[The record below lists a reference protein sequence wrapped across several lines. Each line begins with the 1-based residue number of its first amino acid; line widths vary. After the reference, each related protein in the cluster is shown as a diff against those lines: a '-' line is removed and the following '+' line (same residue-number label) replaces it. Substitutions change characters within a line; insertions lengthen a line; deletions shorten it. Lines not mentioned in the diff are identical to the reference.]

1 MEAKCPNLLTRL
13 FSSLRVYVFVLPVS
27 VHVVTCQRQDI
38 VFRSECQLGAK
49 APHLTWFLSWKR
61 DREKK
66 KISLTNKEKQEND
79 CSACMNMC
87 WRRWSKKVPKKI
99 RLNQD
104 FRRVMGKQFR
114 LSETLQNNWNNLQNA
129 RKCPTVFLDF
139 SVFVPGFA
147 EVVAA
152 AHDEVNAGHRRKAH
166 YQSEADFSRD

>member
-1 MEAKCPNLLTRL
+1 M
-13 FSSLRVYVFVLPVS
+13 
-27 VHVVTCQRQDI
+27 D
-38 VFRSECQLGAK
+38 
-49 APHLTWFLSWKR
+49 
-61 DREKK
+61 
-66 KISLTNKEKQEND
+66 
-79 CSACMNMC
+79 MC